1 MTPDEIKNEALLYIN
16 NPFERTYVFD
26 ERSLV
31 AFIQRVQFLATQ
43 SQIAEEQ
50 TN

>member
-1 MTPDEIKNEALLYIN
+1 MTPDEIKSEAILYTLS
-16 NPFERTYVFD
+16 PFEQTYIFD
-26 ERSLV
+26 ERALV

>member
-1 MTPDEIKNEALLYIN
+1 MTPDEIKSEAVLYIN

-31 AFIQRVQFLATQ
+31 AFVQRVQFLARNETVT
-43 SQIAEEQ
+43 SEKP
-50 TN
+50 

>member
-43 SQIAEEQ
+43 SQIAEER

>member
-1 MTPDEIKNEALLYIN
+1 MTPDEIKSEAILYVT
-16 NPFERTYVFD
+16 NPFERTYIFD
-26 ERSLV
+26 ERRLV

-43 SQIAEEQ
+43 GAIAEER

>member
-1 MTPDEIKNEALLYIN
+1 MTPDEIKSEALLYVL
-16 NPFERTYVFD
+16 NPFDQVFVFD
-26 ERSLV
+26 QRSLV

-43 SQIAEEQ
+43 SQIAEER

>member
-1 MTPDEIKNEALLYIN
+1 MTPDEIKSEAVLYTLS
-16 NPFERTYVFD
+16 PFEQTYIFD

-43 SQIAEEQ
+43 GAIAKER

>member
-1 MTPDEIKNEALLYIN
+1 MTPDEIKNEALLYIS
-16 NPFERTYVFD
+16 NPFERTFVFD

-31 AFIQRVQFLATQ
+31 AFIQRVQFLAIQ
-43 SQIAEEQ
+43 GAIAEER